1 MIIINVIIIIINNK
15 KIIPPHQ
22 FFVAVIHHI
31 IIILLV
37 VLGLVYNKINR
48 VYTIILYEVKN
59 LYYSIIIISNYI
71 QYEGIIP
78 NNKIYNN

>member
-1 MIIINVIIIIINNK
+1 MIIINVIIIINNK

-59 LYYSIIIISNYI
+59 LYYSIIISNYI
-71 QYEGIIP
+71 RR
-78 NNKIYNN
+78 YNS